1 MSDNKSVSSNSSSSS
16 SSSSSSRSSKSSTSS
31 DESGDVDFSDFI
43 DLNKKVLGDYHFI
56 KKLGYGA
63 YAQVWLTYN
72 HKKKDFYALKVQ
84 HPDDFDEAKD
94 EIKILTKVRKLP
106 YCVQLIESFVFI
118 VEKKQKYNVMVFPLY
133 GINLHDLL
141 KKKCFDDGMPEDM
154 VEKFTKQTLMNLDML
169 HNKYNLIHCDLKPDN
184 FLLSEPNYKIK
195 KIMESYNKDK
205 FNGAYNKIKME
216 IKGGVLSKK
225 EDFLYRKK
233 LHSKLVD
240 GINFDEI
247 EELEITDEELFKMI
261 RRSDYIMSD
270 FGSFCDIE
278 DKYDLDFGT
287 RYYRSPENIMVC
299 EDLTYATDVWSL
311 GCTVYEMLTNR
322 YLFDPD
328 KSKEYTTDHYHLSMI
343 FQLGKCSNK
352 EIKSFARR
360 TDFFKKDKS
369 LKRLP
374 ETDSL
379 DYMFSKISGKWLD
392 FVCSCLTVSYKR
404 RPLVKQLMSTVITG
418 N

>member
-1 MSDNKSVSSNSSSSS
+1 M
-16 SSSSSSRSSKSSTSS
+16 
-31 DESGDVDFSDFI
+31 
-43 DLNKKVLGDYHFI
+43 
-56 KKLGYGA
+56 GYGA

-205 FNGAYNKIKME
+205 FNGAYDKIKME
-216 IKGGVLSKK
+216 LIKKGGVLSKK
-225 EDFLYRKK
+225 EDFIFWDRENNKTYTPLQTKKSTIIHIGRTFHHYKIFSLY
-233 LHSKLVD
+233 
-240 GINFDEI
+240 
-247 EELEITDEELFKMI
+247 
-261 RRSDYIMSD
+261 
-270 FGSFCDIE
+270 
-278 DKYDLDFGT
+278 
-287 RYYRSPENIMVC
+287 C
-299 EDLTYATDVWSL
+299 EVFNSNNTL
-311 GCTVYEMLTNR
+311 
-322 YLFDPD
+322 
-328 KSKEYTTDHYHLSMI
+328 I
-343 FQLGKCSNK
+343 FNSNK
-352 EIKSFARR
+352 RHPTS
-360 TDFFKKDKS
+360 
-369 LKRLP
+369 
-374 ETDSL
+374 
-379 DYMFSKISGKWLD
+379 
-392 FVCSCLTVSYKR
+392 
-404 RPLVKQLMSTVITG
+404 
-418 N
+418 